1 MHFKGDVDAT
11 GKWVWESEEIA
22 AFYFLQE
29 GACILSKFDVG
40 KDGISI
46 LELGAGSSGIA
57 SIALAKA
64 IIHTT
69 NGYKIHLKLTDGE
82 ETNIPFLS
90 TNLQV
95 NLG

>member
-22 AFYFLQE
+22 AFYFLE
-29 GACILSKFDVG
+29 ESAEILKKIDKG
-40 KDGISI
+40 KEKINI

-64 IIHTT
+64 IIDIT
-69 NGYKIHLKLTDGE
+69 NSYRLFLKLTDGE
-82 ETNIPFLS
+82 ETNIPFL
-90 TNLQV
+90 
-95 NLG
+95 

>member
-22 AFYFLQE
+22 AFYFLE
-29 GACILSKFDVG
+29 ESAEILKNIDIG
-40 KDGISI
+40 KETIKI

-64 IIHTT
+64 IINITKE
-69 NGYKIHLKLTDGE
+69 YKLFLKLTDGE
-82 ETNIPFLS
+82 ETNIPFL
-90 TNLQV
+90 
-95 NLG
+95 

>member
-22 AFYFLQE
+22 AFYFLE
-29 GACILSKFDVG
+29 ESAEILKNIDIG
-40 KDGISI
+40 KETIKI

-64 IIHTT
+64 IINST
-69 NGYKIHLKLTDGE
+69 KESKLFLKLTDGE
-82 ETNIPFLS
+82 ETNIPFL
-90 TNLQV
+90 
-95 NLG
+95 

>member
-22 AFYFLQE
+22 AFYFLE
-29 GACILSKFDVG
+29 ESAEILKNIDIG
-40 KDGISI
+40 KEKIKI

-64 IIHTT
+64 IINITKE
-69 NGYKIHLKLTDGE
+69 YKLFLKLTDGE
-82 ETNIPFLS
+82 ETNIQFLS